1 VQKTGHK
8 KKPPLKND
16 LNFMNK
22 EIIKMYLVKIIIVL
36 VCIAPSIFS
45 AKHGDSLLYKVS
57 GVNLILNQKIS
68 SELKKYIKEVNI
80 SNVVPFDIIVLNDS
94 VFCDTICFN
103 LEKSKLTSIDV
114 KRTIIQPRK
123 PMDSLFEVYKI
134 NFRKFCKD
142 FKTDS
147 GDSVLN
153 LTDSQLEIKDLFFE
167 FSRFKPQDSLKHSDV
182 FRFLIINKYAINML
196 NDFLKSQKH

>member
-1 VQKTGHK
+1 
-8 KKPPLKND
+8 
-16 LNFMNK
+16 MNK

-36 VCIAPSIFS
+36 VCIASSIFS

>member
-1 VQKTGHK
+1 
-8 KKPPLKND
+8 
-16 LNFMNK
+16 
-22 EIIKMYLVKIIIVL
+22 
-36 VCIAPSIFS
+36 
-45 AKHGDSLLYKVS
+45 
-57 GVNLILNQKIS
+57 
-68 SELKKYIKEVNI
+68 
-80 SNVVPFDIIVLNDS
+80 
-94 VFCDTICFN
+94 
-103 LEKSKLTSIDV
+103 
-114 KRTIIQPRK
+114 
-123 PMDSLFEVYKI
+123 MDSLFEVYKI